1 MSGRLTQTRELALS
15 VQTNLGVAVRR
26 SQGVVIPSDVRVGD
40 SRVELARIW
49 TRDLGSEPTKVANSS
64 WSQMLELGLRL

>member
-40 SRVELARIW
+40 SRVELACIW

-64 WSQMLELGLRL
+64 W